1 MKMTKKTE
9 SSLCPKRKCVLA
21 KKIVKE
27 KKSKKK
33 SIIVKTIG
41 KFISP

>member
-21 KKIVKE
+21 KKNCE
-27 KKSKKK
+27 RKKK
-33 SIIVKTIG
+33 
-41 KFISP
+41 